1 MVKTEPIR
9 NVMHASME
17 TTDEIYNR
25 FDEKEVRI
33 RIERLGKEDDVKVN
47 PNDDAFSLIHE
58 FLEWRKEKIKEE

>member
-1 MVKTEPIR
+1 
-9 NVMHASME
+9 ME